1 VNSKGGENTLKKNV
15 LKRKLL
21 QGGIPILAAGLLTL
35 GAVPFAGA
43 SAKGLSATQA
53 NSVSNGYV
61 SQVKSDA
68 SLRALLPA
76 SIKSSGTIT
85 VAAQLGAAPYQY
97 LSNAQKPMGFE
108 VNLGD
113 AIGKE
118 LGVKIKWV
126 QFPQWNSI
134 IPAVQTG
141 RVNMSIAYMNDT
153 TLREKTISF
162 VDYLESGIVMV
173 VKAGNPEKIS
183 TPADLCGKTVEVQ
196 AASVQEIYLKSMNA
210 TGGACASKPI
220 TELVD
225 QAEAQG
231 RINLN
236 TGRADAAFDNN
247 ISGGYGAAASG
258 VYVVPYPVI
267 EPGPYGFGFAKD
279 STSLMKAVQGAM
291 VKLMAGG
298 KSSVYQK
305 IFTAWG
311 VASAEIAKPTINGC
325 ATKALYTG
333 C

>member
-1 VNSKGGENTLKKNV
+1 V
-15 LKRKLL
+15 
-21 QGGIPILAAGLLTL
+21 TL
-35 GAVPFAGA
+35 GAAPFAGA
-43 SAKGLSATQA
+43 SSKGLSASQA

-61 SQVKSDA
+61 SHVTLDA
-68 SLRALLPA
+68 SLHASLPA
-76 SIKSSGTIT
+76 SIKSAGSITI
-85 VAAQLGAAPYQY
+85 AAQLGAAPYQY
-97 LSNAQKPMGFE
+97 LSSAQKPMGFE

-153 TLREKTISF
+153 SLREKTISF
-162 VDYLESGIVMV
+162 VDYLQSGIVMIV
-173 VKAGNPEKIS
+173 QAGNPEKIS

-196 AASVQEIYLKSMNA
+196 AASVQEIYLKSLNA

-231 RINLN
+231 RINLK

-258 VYVVPYPVI
+258 VAVVPYPVI
-267 EPGPYGFGFAKD
+267 EPGPYGFGFAKN

-298 KSSVYQK
+298 TSSVYQK

-325 ATKALYTG
+325 ASGSLYKG

>member
-1 VNSKGGENTLKKNV
+1 V

-21 QGGIPILAAGLLTL
+21 QGGVPVLVAGILTL
-35 GAVPFAGA
+35 GAAPFAGA
-43 SAKGLSATQA
+43 SGNGLTAGQA
-53 NSVSNGYV
+53 NKVSNGYV
-61 SQVKSDA
+61 SQVKSNA
-68 SLRALLPA
+68 SLHASLPA
-76 SIKSSGTIT
+76 SIKSTGTIT

-97 LSNAQKPMGFE
+97 LSSAQTPLGFE

-153 TLREKTISF
+153 SLREKTISF
-162 VDYLESGIVMV
+162 VDYLQSGIVMV
-173 VKAGNPEKIS
+173 VKAGNPENITS
-183 TPADLCGKTVEVQ
+183 PSGLCGKTVEVQ
-196 AASVQEIYLKSMNA
+196 AASVQEIYLKSLNA
-210 TGGACASKPI
+210 TGGVCASKPI

-231 RINLN
+231 RINLK

-247 ISGGYGAAASG
+247 ISGGDGAAASG

-267 EPGPYGFGFAKD
+267 APGPYGFGFAKN
-279 STSLMKAVQGAM
+279 SKPLMKAVQGAM

-298 KSSVYQK
+298 KTSVYQK

-311 VASAEIAKPTINGC
+311 VASAAIATPTINGC
-325 ATKALYTG
+325 ATATLYKG